1 MVAAVRIAKLLALRL
16 LGSECIPGT
25 LRDQPTLL
33 LGQRGVEVQQER
45 IDVGTQL
52 GDDELDALRHQAAD
66 EVNVAA
72 EPVQLGDR
80 DRALAMLGLSQ
91 RGSQLRAACKRVGT
105 FAGLDLDELTGQLE
119 ALGLTACRT

>member
-1 MVAAVRIAKLLALRL
+1 MSRR
-16 LGSECIPGT
+16 
-25 LRDQPTLL
+25 RDQPTLL

-80 DRALAMLGLSQ
+80 DRALAMFGLSQ
-91 RGSQLRAACKRVGT
+91 RGSQLS
-105 FAGLDLDELTGQLE
+105 DLGGRSTRE
-119 ALGLTACRT
+119 CRR